1 MLKRIKKAVIKRV
14 EICSNESLIHP
25 LEIKDPI
32 NLLISEYSEINIFFK
47 LNKPIFKFLYF
58 NKNKIH
64 EILYNSEE
72 IIDVNNQ
79 LRDDDIKLMDIFY
92 LSLLINDNIDIIN
105 YKYSIE
111 CIRNINNMQKYNN
124 NIIKKILFAK
134 IIIDLLN
141 NYKGTDDYDVE
152 MNIKEINEI
161 ASYNKMI
168 IKNDIRKI
176 DGISFNLN
184 EKEILSKNVD
194 ELYAKIIIFL
204 IKEDKFNDDEFIYN
218 IINQLDLDNINITKL
233 MIEKI
238 SNVLDINNNYMNNY
252 IIKKIEDLY
261 NIKKLNFNYY
271 LLKYILKSPFYIYNV
286 PFLFETRKI
295 IINIINLK
303 LEQLLPLK
311 TKDNIIIN
319 KIEYLLKK
327 LSDSEYYFNKYL
339 KYSIIDPLK
348 EILQY
353 YNEFL
358 FESKKD
364 DIQTIKE
371 ILTNNKI
378 EKKPENILKD
388 FEFAKKMNNRF
399 PVIKYLY
406 RTIINNKNIEK
417 SEEEFNKCVNEWMLL
432 EKMINKK
439 SFKKITKNTK
449 IILINYFNDINN
461 KDILLKIFSEEAYDF
476 FIQKNIYLLND
487 KEVNILNSNK
497 DNQII
502 QTNVSKN
509 DRDINWCV
517 QSKINKNITNL
528 SKLILVKLI
537 FQKL

>member
-1 MLKRIKKAVIKRV
+1 
-14 EICSNESLIHP
+14 
-25 LEIKDPI
+25 
-32 NLLISEYSEINIFFK
+32 
-47 LNKPIFKFLYF
+47 
-58 NKNKIH
+58 
-64 EILYNSEE
+64 
-72 IIDVNNQ
+72 
-79 LRDDDIKLMDIFY
+79 
-92 LSLLINDNIDIIN
+92 
-105 YKYSIE
+105 
-111 CIRNINNMQKYNN
+111 
-124 NIIKKILFAK
+124 
-134 IIIDLLN
+134 
-141 NYKGTDDYDVE
+141 
-152 MNIKEINEI
+152 
-161 ASYNKMI
+161 
-168 IKNDIRKI
+168 
-176 DGISFNLN
+176 
-184 EKEILSKNVD
+184 
-194 ELYAKIIIFL
+194 
-204 IKEDKFNDDEFIYN
+204 
-218 IINQLDLDNINITKL
+218 
-233 MIEKI
+233 
-238 SNVLDINNNYMNNY
+238 MNNY